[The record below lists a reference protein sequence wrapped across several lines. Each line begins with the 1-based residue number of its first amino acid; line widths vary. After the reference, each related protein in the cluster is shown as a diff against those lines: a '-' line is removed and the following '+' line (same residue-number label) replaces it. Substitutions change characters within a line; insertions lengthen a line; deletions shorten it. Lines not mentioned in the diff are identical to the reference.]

1 MKPEICSFCKG
12 HLKEGRTEFTVKLNG
27 SIVSIKNVPAN
38 ICNNCGEAYYN
49 PEVSRKM
56 DKVMAEFQKGELLA
70 HPLAAGEI
78 EYDKVA

>member
-1 MKPEICSFCKG
+1 MKPEVCSFCKG
-12 HLKEGRTEFTVKLNG
+12 HLKEGRTEFTVKLKG
-27 SIVSIKNVPAN
+27 SIVSIKNVPAY

-49 PEVSRKM
+49 PEVSRKI
-56 DKVMAEFQKGELLA
+56 DKVMVEFQTGELLA